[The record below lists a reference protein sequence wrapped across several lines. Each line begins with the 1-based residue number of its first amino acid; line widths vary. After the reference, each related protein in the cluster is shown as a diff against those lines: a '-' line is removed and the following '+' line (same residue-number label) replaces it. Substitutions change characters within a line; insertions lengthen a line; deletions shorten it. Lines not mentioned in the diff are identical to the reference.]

1 MKNNRQALILEIIA
15 AETIETQ
22 EELLQQLQQ
31 RGVSCTQAT
40 ISRDIKALHLV
51 KEPFGKGRYRYAV
64 SAHKNKLNFE
74 DRLRTIFRESI
85 TSLESAQ
92 NIVVVKTMPG
102 LASAACAALDG
113 MRIEYMLGSIA
124 GDDTAM
130 LVMRDEESAALFCEE
145 IKEMLK

>member
-1 MKNNRQALILEIIA
+1 MKQNQIDPKREFLR
-15 AETIETQ
+15 T
-22 EELLQQLQQ
+22 
-31 RGVSCTQAT
+31 
-40 ISRDIKALHLV
+40 
-51 KEPFGKGRYRYAV
+51 FY
-64 SAHKNKLNFE
+64 HKNKLNFE